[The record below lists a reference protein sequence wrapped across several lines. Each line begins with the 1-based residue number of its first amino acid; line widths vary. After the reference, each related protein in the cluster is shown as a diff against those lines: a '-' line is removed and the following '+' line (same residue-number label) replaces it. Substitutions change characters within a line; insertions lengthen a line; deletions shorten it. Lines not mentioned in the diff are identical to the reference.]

1 MTLKRL
7 LKTMNKYKA
16 IKTEVLNLLNT
27 TFTEADVKK
36 LPLSQ
41 SNSVDIVN
49 IRLRVERVPDDK

>member
-1 MTLKRL
+1 
-7 LKTMNKYKA
+7 MNKYKA